1 MDILE
6 KYDIKAIAHITG
18 GGLLENVPRVLPDDL
33 DVYINKGSWNM
44 PEIYKEILALDKIE
58 EKELYKSFNMGIGMV
73 VVVNEEEAKTI
84 LDHIN
89 ENSWDDAF
97 IIGTVEKGSKKVI
110 LNGNI

>member
-1 MDILE
+1 
-6 KYDIKAIAHITG
+6 
-18 GGLLENVPRVLPDDL
+18 
-33 DVYINKGSWNM
+33 
-44 PEIYKEILALDKIE
+44 
-58 EKELYKSFNMGIGMV
+58 MGIGMV
-73 VVVNEEEAKTI
+73 VVVNKEEAKTI